1 MSLSKNGDLANMR
14 FDSVFINHFCVLS
27 IISSAIYKEPLSVL
41 IGNISSGIKIKVNI
55 LIDAILCMLL
65 AARMIDNA
73 VFIVLTE
80 DRLAVIAIES
90 CNIP

>member
-1 MSLSKNGDLANMR
+1 
-14 FDSVFINHFCVLS
+14 
-27 IISSAIYKEPLSVL
+27 
-41 IGNISSGIKIKVNI
+41 
-55 LIDAILCMLL
+55 MLL

-90 CNIP
+90 CDIP